1 MRLLLVVPAFAISV
15 CFVPV
20 RTGFY
25 TRDRDGSVPR
35 PAEHSRMPLKNS
47 GFRPSAPGQGKTGH
61 VDKDTRA
68 FLQRL
73 RCVNYRAWLGS
84 ATSPEALALLCQR
97 RPLEA
102 LQILIP
108 LAQAGDEHAK
118 VALAF
123 IGHIGVPCDSLK
135 PSATF
140 GRYKAVLTARAREK
154 GATDQTLR
162 SESESDVQIEYDRKM
177 LMPGDADGQLKLATE
192 LLAKATP
199 QSQAEAIDLLHRAA
213 ENLPA
218 AKTEL
223 ATCMLKGCPT
233 PAMDPGEARALLI
246 DAASSGD
253 RGALLILAGPTG
265 PNSFDLDPSL
275 PQFERYAWG
284 QFLQKLNEAGCF
296 GAAEYVSWATATGT
310 PLPSSDLRPEDSSAA
325 QTRTADLLGS
335 QLDKTKKLMECD

>member
-1 MRLLLVVPAFAISV
+1 
-15 CFVPV
+15 
-20 RTGFY
+20 
-25 TRDRDGSVPR
+25 
-35 PAEHSRMPLKNS
+35 MP
-47 GFRPSAPGQGKTGH
+47 GM
-61 VDKDTRA
+61 
-68 FLQRL
+68 
-73 RCVNYRAWLGS
+73 
-84 ATSPEALALLCQR
+84 
-97 RPLEA
+97 
-102 LQILIP
+102 
-108 LAQAGDEHAK
+108 LAQF
-118 VALAF
+118 VNIL
-123 IGHIGVPCDSLK
+123 
-135 PSATF
+135 
-140 GRYKAVLTARAREK
+140 GRSV
-154 GATDQTLR
+154 QTLR

-246 DAASSGD
+246 DAAASGD
-253 RGALLILAGPTG
+253 RGALLILAGPTGPTG